1 MVDGS
6 RLIHATLRKIGER
19 IGIGGIQEPAMRP
32 QRGQLIQLAIERDV
46 RGAGIGWA
54 WQGSEAVVLVLE
66 HGRAMPHR

>member
-19 IGIGGIQEPAMRP
+19 IGIGSIHQPAMRP

-46 RGAGIGWA
+46 RGAGISWA
-54 WQGSEAVVLVLE
+54 GQGSAVVVLVLE